1 MLRSNSKIAEQRR
14 VLGGMTST
22 TFRRYTN
29 LAAAIHLLQKRKI
42 TLLDPSTWDDRNDAY
57 FMSEYKR
64 RANAAS
70 VLALCFAESHETYHH
85 WRVFSHGSDGVC
97 IEFDKDGLLGAFNH
111 DRGVR
116 HGVMNYTLL
125 KQAKSMAD
133 VDIEQLP
140 FLKRWPYGDE
150 AEYRAV
156 YVDRDVSKPFHDVP
170 ISLGHIKRITLS
182 PWLAAPLAES
192 VKGTLKAIDG
202 CSKIKIYRSTL
213 IDNPDW
219 KKLAGRAAPVVPD
232 NP

>member
-1 MLRSNSKIAEQRR
+1 
-14 VLGGMTST
+14 MTST

-42 TLLDPSTWDDRNDAY
+42 TLLDPTTWDDRNDAY

-64 RANAAS
+64 RANLAS
-70 VLALCFAESHETYHH
+70 VLALCFAEKNETYHH

-97 IEFDKDGLLGAFNH
+97 IEFDKEGLLGAFNH
-111 DRGVR
+111 DGSVR
-116 HGVMNYTLL
+116 HGVMKYILL
-125 KQAKSMAD
+125 KQANRMAD
-133 VDIEQLP
+133 FDIEQLP

-156 YVDRDVSKPFHDVP
+156 YVDRNFPKPFHDVP
-170 ISLGHIKRITLS
+170 ISLGHIKSITLS
-182 PWLAAPLAES
+182 PWLPAPLAES
-192 VKGTLKAIDG
+192 VKGTLKAIYG
-202 CSKIKIYRSTL
+202 CSRIRIHQSTL
-213 IDNPDW
+213 IENPDW